1 MYEVIVYFEDL
12 QDGGH
17 PYNVGDAYPRKG
29 LEVSEARIRELIS
42 SNNARRKPLICVAK
56 DEPNPAPVEEP
67 KAEPVEEPVEEAEK
81 PKKGTKN
88 GRSNSVKSVKSR
100 LGKTK

>member
-1 MYEVIVYFEDL
+1 MYEVIAYFEDL

-29 LEVSEARIRELIS
+29 LEVSEARIRELS
-42 SNNARRKPLICVAK
+42 TPNNARRKALIREG
-56 DEPNPAPVEEP
+56 EPINKPVEEP
-67 KAEPVEEPVEEAEK
+67 EADPVAEPVEEAEK

-88 GRSNSVKSVKSR
+88 VRTNAAKSAKSR
-100 LGKTK
+100 LGNKK